1 MKHAALH
8 RAIVSN
14 AFKVTTAALALAS
27 AAAFAPAPAFAEMK
41 PRVLVPPP
49 VTVPAPQISGNW
61 RLDGLLY
68 DRFRLAVRL
77 DPYGGGRYDAKVGWW
92 DTCSGRLSWNHMSG
106 DKVSLRLTASRCS
119 GSAGTWSADRMVC
132 QVNGGYQP
140 AKYEP
145 KVLVPPPGYGNTLS
159 CTYLPGSAYYSPTW
173 VSLKRS

>member
-8 RAIVSN
+8 RAGYSI
-14 AFKVTTAALALAS
+14 AFKVTSAALAFAT
-27 AAAFAPAPAFAEMK
+27 AAAFVPATARAEMK

-49 VTVPAPQISGNW
+49 VTEPGPQLAGSW

-77 DPYGGGRYDAKVGWW
+77 DPYGGGRYDAKVSWW
-92 DTCSGRLSWNHMSG
+92 ETCSGRLSWNHISG
-106 DKVSLRLTASRCS
+106 NKVMLRMTASRCNGPS
-119 GSAGTWSADRMVC
+119 GTWSADRMVC
-132 QVNGGYQP
+132 HVTGGAYN
-140 AKYEP
+140 A
-145 KVLVPPPGYGNTLS
+145 KVLVPPPSYGTTLS